1 MTKKQ
6 MTKILDTAVTGND
19 LLMLLD
25 RIVSVV
31 EPNEDTST
39 DE

>member
-6 MTKILDTAVTGND
+6 MTKILDTAVTGSD

-31 EPNEDTST
+31 EPNEDSSS